1 MTKSRKTE
9 KTFEIHEF
17 YVIRTGSGSL
27 PPLCAECATG
37 DAIMVAPEQAA
48 AVAHVPARIIYGWV
62 ELGLIHYKE
71 SPDGSLAIC
80 LKSLP
85 EAGDQLQNL
94 NDEKPRS

>member
-1 MTKSRKTE
+1 
-9 KTFEIHEF
+9 
-17 YVIRTGSGSL
+17 
-27 PPLCAECATG
+27 
-37 DAIMVAPEQAA
+37 MVAPEQAA
-48 AVAHVPARIIYGWV
+48 AFAHVPARIIYGWV